1 MNYSTTRHPI
11 TKVFGISWLKAIFL
25 AVSLICFVVLIIL
38 EKREE
43 YIAIVSLPFS
53 FFVISLF
60 INFKKHLWGTGG
72 VVIWAMYFLRY
83 TVFPVI
89 IVMGQY
95 RFDAPAEVYELYF
108 NKACWLMNL
117 ELLVVSIVFC
127 LFSSYLL
134 KKEKKKVAD
143 VQQQLPIAKNT
154 DGYFAGKKLFYS
166 ICGIFLAFNIVVY
179 IMYPS
184 LLSLYWRFIFF
195 EQDRV
200 ARLAALNELIAVIP
214 GYIYYPFKLT
224 TEFLKIVI
232 IVWLVI
238 KITNSELN
246 TLIKFLLVGIL
257 AVISIS
263 FISSEQINSII
274 LCFVIYLYLIFKYLK
289 YSKLFVV
296 FGLVGVIAGFA
307 IVMRSIADV
316 EDMQGFGRI
325 INDYFNGPINVACSI
340 GLKNEIDFSLSYVFT
355 DILNEIPL
363 LERLTDADST
373 NTLFNEF
380 YNLKGAIIPMVGYGY
395 IYFGY
400 IGAALPSLTVIVT
413 VQLLDKIADNMQ
425 ADVLKLIFLYL
436 TVHIAMAVGMYN
448 ILIYYSLWIYELLV
462 PLFLTGAS
470 RFLGD
475 KKVRGQ
481 IRHG

>member
-1 MNYSTTRHPI
+1 MNHTTTRHPI

-25 AVSLICFVVLIIL
+25 AVSLICFVALIIL
-38 EKREE
+38 ERREE
-43 YIAIVSLPFS
+43 YIGIVSLPFS

-60 INFKKHLWGTGG
+60 VNFKKHLWGTGG
-72 VVIWAMYFLRY
+72 VVVWGMYFLRY

-89 IVMGQY
+89 IVLGQY
-95 RFDAPAEVYELYF
+95 RFDAPAEMYEQYF
-108 NKACWLMNL
+108 NQACWLMNL

-127 LFSSYLL
+127 LLSSYLL
-134 KKEKKKVAD
+134 KKERNKVVA
-143 VQQQLPIAKNT
+143 VQHQLPIAKTT
-154 DGYFAGKKLFYS
+154 DGYFIGKKLFYC
-166 ICGIFLAFNIVVY
+166 ICGIFLVFNIVVY

-184 LLSLYWRFIFF
+184 LFSLYWRFIFF
-195 EQDRV
+195 EQDKV
-200 ARLAALNELIAVIP
+200 ARLEALNELISVIP

-232 IVWLVI
+232 ILWLVVM
-238 KITNSELN
+238 ITNSGLN
-246 TLIKFLLVGIL
+246 TIVKFLFDGIL

-263 FISSEQINSII
+263 LISSEQINAII
-274 LCFVIYLYLIFKYLK
+274 LCVVIYLYLVFKYLK
-289 YSKLFVV
+289 YSKLFVI
-296 FGLVGVIAGFA
+296 FGLVGVIVGFA
-307 IVMRSIADV
+307 IVMSSIADV
-316 EDMQGFGRI
+316 EDIQGFGRI

-340 GLKNEIDFSLSYVFT
+340 GLKNEIDFSHSYIFT

-363 LERLTDADST
+363 LEKLTGASST
-373 NTLFNEF
+373 NVVFNEF
-380 YNLKGAIIPMVGYGY
+380 YNLKGAIVPMVGYGY
-395 IYFGY
+395 IHFGY
-400 IGAALPSLTVIVT
+400 VGAALPSIVVIVT
-413 VQLLDKIADNMQ
+413 VQLLDKKIDNTR
-425 ADVLKLIFLYL
+425 AEVLKMIFLYL